1 MGTNKGTIGVK
12 AQIDGGKEFKQDLNN
27 IADQFKTLKSEMK
40 LTESQF
46 DKNDKSVNA
55 LSAKNK
61 VLAQSMEL
69 QQQKVETLNKALQSA
84 TNKYGESNKE
94 VEKFKQQLNY
104 AQAELNKTTSEFNQN
119 EKSIDEMKDSFNKL
133 GDVLD
138 DVKDK
143 SSRFGD
149 IVKGTLIAHGVLEGV
164 KALGNGLKSVMENTI
179 GFTQDSQ
186 KAMNNLQSKTGA
198 TNEEMVDLKNTM
210 EEIYANNFGESIDDV
225 ASSMAEVKQQ
235 TDLTGEALKDT
246 TKNAL
251 LLRDTFDFDV
261 SESIRAVDTM
271 MQQFGINA
279 TEAYN
284 LIAQGAQSGLNQSG
298 DLLDI
303 VNEYS
308 VQYAKA
314 GLSAEEMFNM
324 INNGAK
330 TGAWSIDKMGDA
342 YKEFTIRMNNG
353 DASSGLSKLGLDA
366 GLVVSNF
373 QKGGESAKKSMKQIV
388 EALKNCDDETDQ
400 YNIGVQLMGTM
411 YEDMGLEASTAL
423 LNVQGEI
430 SNTVDALDQ
439 INKTRYNDFGS
450 TWSTLGR
457 TIQEGLV
464 QPLTDKLQPV
474 LNDITNDIN
483 NNKDE
488 IIATVSNISDKVMN
502 FVTFIYDN
510 KDMLLSTI
518 TGVGAGFVTWNVV
531 STIDGV
537 VKAVKEFQL
546 ANEGATIAQSALNLA
561 IKSNPVGL
569 ILTGLIGVTGALAT
583 YVTLTDKSRK
593 STNQYSDEI
602 GKLLSKTENLKDSI
616 ADVST
621 ARADSTDDAIAEA
634 NATQILA
641 DKIYALSDKENKS
654 ALEKKQMSMLV
665 DELNTKIPNL
675 NLAIDNQTGSLTRQK
690 NEVDALINANKDLYI
705 TQALQG
711 NYSEIAKT
719 QAEAEMALAAAQE
732 SRISVQKDLAQ
743 AQQDLTTSLSKYNE
757 EKAKANDPSRY
768 YDFEEQQ
775 KISNLRNK
783 VDSLNS
789 SLEDTDKIIQD
800 SNITISKCGDEW
812 KKTEDTISKH
822 NNIDDTAES
831 INSLGKETKKTSS
844 ITTESL
850 QEMKDAYKESLTKAK
865 SSIDAS
871 TQLFDEFAKAPKK
884 SKAELQKNLESQLD
898 GLRDWE
904 KNITNLSGR
913 VSEEFLTELKEM
925 GVGSAGEIATL
936 ASMTDQE
943 LKKYQETWE
952 KKNKEVT
959 KASKLQVSEQKEAID
974 KGQKEITAITETN
987 AKEMKEKS
995 VAPFSNIQSTM
1006 YLQGQHFGK
1015 GFANGIK
1022 AKQQEVKN
1030 SSDEMAKAAL
1040 EAAQTALDIHSP
1052 SKKAQALGEYYAIG
1066 LANGIKAKKEYAK
1079 ASASEIA
1086 EAILSKAQKHLDNYK
1101 VYHTVSLKDEIA
1113 YWDAIRKQ
1121 CKKGTQARIDADKE
1135 YFEAKKALKA
1145 QEKELKEQEKKLREE
1160 EIEAEQEKADKIKS
1174 INSTYKQNV
1183 KDTVAEMKQSIAEL
1197 KSAYESQLSSTASS
1211 ITSKWSMFSAYTPN
1225 TDNQYLS
1232 KALLQQNL
1240 TSQVHEI
1247 ESYSKNLDILR
1258 SKGVNQDFVDEIEA
1272 MGIDANDQ
1280 IKVINTMT
1288 DAELDIYVQTW
1299 AAKQRLAKTES
1310 EKQLKEMKESTN
1322 EQISDIVSDTN
1333 KTLQDGYKTYVS
1345 DMEKQKG
1352 KVSQKLKQYKD
1363 SYGQYA
1369 TSLSDTFSNAFDAA
1383 QAKNNI
1389 AAKIGLVASTVA
1401 GQVNSGLSVK
1411 NIADKAMQ
1419 TVINNN
1425 NSIDANGIGLA
1436 VKAALLGVGIN
1447 LNGETVGSI
1456 IDSRI
1461 INAIS

>member
-1 MGTNKGTIGVK
+1 MGVNKGTIGVK

-27 IADQFKTLKSEMK
+27 MADQFKTLKSEMK

-61 VLAQSMEL
+61 ILAQSMEL

-84 TNKYGESNKE
+84 TNKYGEGNKE

-164 KALGNGLKSVMENTI
+164 RALGSGLKSVMENTI

-210 EEIYANNFGESIDDV
+210 EEIYANNFGDSIDDV

-235 TDLTGEALKDT
+235 TDLTGEALKET
-246 TKNAL
+246 TTNAL

-330 TGAWSIDKMGDA
+330 TGAWSIDKISDA
-342 YKEFTIRMNNG
+342 YKEFTIRMNSG
-353 DASSGLSKLGLDA
+353 DANTGLSKLGLDA

-388 EALKNCDDETDQ
+388 EALKNCDDKTDQ

-430 SNTVDALDQ
+430 TNTVDALDQ
-439 INKTRYNDFGS
+439 ISKTRYNDFGS

-464 QPLTDKLQPV
+464 QPLTDQLQPV

-483 NNKDE
+483 NNKEE
-488 IIATVSNISDKVMN
+488 IIATVSDISDKVMN

-518 TGVGAGFVTWNVV
+518 TGVGAGFVSWNVV
-531 STIDGV
+531 STIS
-537 VKAVKEFQL
+537 AVSRAIKEFQI
-546 ANEGATIAQSALNLA
+546 ANEGATISQSALNLA
-561 IKSNPVGL
+561 VQSNPVGAL
-569 ILTGLIGVTGALAT
+569 ITGLIGITGVLAT
-583 YVTLTDKSRK
+583 YVALTDKSRK

-602 GKLLSKTENLKDSI
+602 SKLLSKTENLKESI

-665 DELNTKIPNL
+665 DELNTKIPDL

-719 QAEAEMALAAAQE
+719 QAEAEMALADAQG
-732 SRISVQKDLAQ
+732 SRISVQKELTQ
-743 AQQDLTTSLSKYNE
+743 AQQDLTNTLADYNE
-757 EKAKANDPSRY
+757 QRAKANDPNRY
-768 YDFEEQQ
+768 YDAEEQQ

-783 VDSLNS
+783 IDSLND
-789 SLEDTDKIIQD
+789 SLEDTDKVIQD
-800 SNITISKCGDEW
+800 SNTTISKCGEEW
-812 KKTEDTISKH
+812 KKTEDTIAKH

-831 INSLGKETKKTSS
+831 INALGKETKKTSS

-850 QEMKDAYKESLTKAK
+850 QEMKDAYKENLTKAK

-913 VSEEFLTELKEM
+913 VSEEFLAELKEM
-925 GVGSAGEIATL
+925 GVGSASEIATL

-943 LKKYQETWE
+943 LKKYQDTWE

-974 KGQKEITAITETN
+974 KGQKEITATTEAN

-1006 YLQGQHFGK
+1006 YLQGQYFGK

-1022 AKQQEVKN
+1022 SKQQEVKN

-1040 EAAQTALDIHSP
+1040 TATQTALDIHSP
-1052 SKKAQALGEYYAIG
+1052 SKKAEALGEYYAIG

-1079 ASASEIA
+1079 ASAGEIA
-1086 EAILSKAQKHLDNYK
+1086 EAILSKARTHLDNYK
-1101 VYHTVSLKDEIA
+1101 VYHNTSLKDEIA

-1135 YFEAKKALKA
+1135 YLEAKKALKE
-1145 QEKELKEQEKKLREE
+1145 QEKELREQ

-1174 INSTYKQNV
+1174 INDSYKENV
-1183 KDTVAEMKQSIAEL
+1183 KDTVAEMKQSIADL
-1197 KSAYESQLSSTASS
+1197 KSAYESQLSSTAAS
-1211 ITSKWSMFSAYTPN
+1211 IAGKWSMFSAYTPN
-1225 TDNQYLS
+1225 TDNQYLT

-1247 ESYSKNLDILR
+1247 ESYSKNLDTLR
-1258 SKGVNQDFVDEIEA
+1258 SKGINQDFVDEIEA

-1288 DAELDIYVQTW
+1288 DEELDIYVQTW
-1299 AAKQRLAKTES
+1299 VAKQRLAKTES

-1333 KTLQDGYKTYVS
+1333 KTLQDSYKTYVS

-1369 TSLSDTFSNAFDAA
+1369 TSLSDTFSKAFDAA

-1389 AAKIGLVASTVA
+1389 ASKIGLVASTVA
-1401 GQVNSGLSVK
+1401 SQVNGGLSVK
-1411 NIADKAMQ
+1411 GIADKAMQ

-1425 NSIDANGIGLA
+1425 NSVDANSIGLA
-1436 VKAALLGVGIN
+1436 VRAALLGVGVN

-1461 INAIS
+1461 INAMS